1 MPPENDNVDYRQ
13 IEGWLEGRAAR
24 DRPDHPSGGGPSGSG
39 TDDLVRRVGALES
52 VVGRVNDKA
61 DTLIKDVAEIKGR
74 LSQMPT
80 TFQMLTW
87 FVGVALGLVG
97 LVFAVARSVG
107 TH

>member
-1 MPPENDNVDYRQ
+1 MGAVDVLARLGAVAENLKEVEADV
-13 IEGWLEGRAAR
+13 EV
-24 DRPDHPSGGGPSGSG
+24 
-39 TDDLVRRVGALES
+39 LV
-52 VVGRVNDKA
+52 
-61 DTLIKDVAEIKGR
+61 KDVAEIRGR

-97 LVFAVARSVG
+97 LVFAVAWSVG